1 MRDTDSKALGV
12 MLKAVMAMHGKELTA
27 PVFDIWWE
35 VLKAYEL
42 TDVRRALNVHM
53 QNPDA
58 GQFPPKPADIIRY
71 LQGSTGTQALRA
83 WSKVE
88 KAIRHVG
95 PYQSVVFDDP
105 SIHAVINDMGGWIKV
120 CEGNDDELPFKARE
134 FERRYQG
141 YALNPPREYP
151 KALIGM
157 AEAEN
162 RRDGFKLPPPVL
174 IGNEGKALAC
184 YRNGNRVAALPIK
197 RPRSLAEVIGH
208 EPQEQEDVRR
218 IPSKLETSPRP
229 PFTPDPERRVQI
241 KAELDR
247 VMAEREGPATT
258 QDQPAEEHE
267 TCGPP

>member
-1 MRDTDSKALGV
+1 
-12 MLKAVMAMHGKELTA
+12 MLDIDRKEFAGLMNAVMSFYGKDISPVSLEL
-27 PVFDIWWE
+27 WWE
-35 VLKAYEL
+35 ALRSFAL
-42 TDVRRALNVHM
+42 DDIRRALNTHVT
-53 QNPDA
+53 NPDA

-71 LQGSTGTQALRA
+71 LQGSTGTQGLQA

-95 PYQSVVFDDP
+95 PYQTVVFDDP

-162 RRDGFKLPPPVL
+162 RRGGFKLPSPVL

-184 YRNGNRVAALPIK
+184 YKNGNRVAALPIK
-197 RPRSLAEVIGH
+197 RPRSIAEVIGH
-208 EPQEQEDVRR
+208 EPEEQEEVRR
-218 IPSKLETSPRP
+218 IPSKLETSPRS
-229 PFTPDPERRVQI
+229 PFTPDPERRAQI

-247 VMAEREGPATT
+247 VVAEREGPATT
-258 QDQPAEEHE
+258 QDQPSEEHE